1 VLCEGHITET
11 KMADVLDVLADG
23 NWHAKKEISEK
34 TGLKQ
39 EKLKAI
45 LSFLGDYGFI
55 VVDAE
60 RSLMRLNEKF

>member
-1 VLCEGHITET
+1 MLCEGHITET

-45 LSFLGDYGFI
+45 LSFLWDYG
-55 VVDAE
+55 
-60 RSLMRLNEKF
+60 L